1 MRAATEVAL
10 IEWRE
15 GQRRLAEL
23 DLPATRRMVIERVV
37 DEIRAELRRR
47 VGSTYDMDELAAEYD
62 GAESWCLDVAQ
73 RTTGH
78 TWAYDLAVV
87 QDAAFAQFARDAT
100 DFR

>member
-1 MRAATEVAL
+1 VRAATEVAL

-23 DLPATRRMVIERVV
+23 DVPATRRVVIERVV
-37 DEIRAELRRR
+37 DEIQAELRRR
-47 VGSTYDMDELAAEYD
+47 VGSTYDMDDLAAEYD
-62 GAESWCLDVAQ
+62 RAEAWCLDVAQ

-87 QDAAFAQFARDAT
+87 QDAAFARFARDAT

>member
-37 DEIRAELRRR
+37 DEIHAELRRR
-47 VGSTYDMDELAAEYD
+47 VGSTYDMDQLAAEYE
-62 GAESWCLDVAQ
+62 GAEWWCLDVAQ

-87 QDAAFAQFARDAT
+87 QDAAFARFARDAT

>member
-10 IEWRE
+10 IEWFE
-15 GQRRLAEL
+15 GERRLAQL
-23 DLPATRRMVIERVV
+23 DVPATRLVVIERVV
-37 DEIRAELRRR
+37 DEIQAELRRR
-47 VGSTYDMDELAAEYD
+47 VGSTYNMDDLAAEYD

-87 QDAAFAQFARDAT
+87 QDAAFARFVRDAT

>member
-15 GQRRLAEL
+15 GERRLAAL
-23 DLPATRRMVIERVV
+23 DLPVARRAVIEGVV
-37 DEIRAELRRR
+37 EEIRAELRRR
-47 VGSTYDMDELAAEYD
+47 VGSTYDMDDLAAEYE

-87 QDAAFAQFARDAT
+87 QDAAFARFAREAT